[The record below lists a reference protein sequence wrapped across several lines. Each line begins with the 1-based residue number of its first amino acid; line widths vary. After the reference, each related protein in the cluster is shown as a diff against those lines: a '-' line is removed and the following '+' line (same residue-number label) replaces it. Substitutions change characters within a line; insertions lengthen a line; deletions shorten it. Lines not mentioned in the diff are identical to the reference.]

1 MQPTDELYY
10 KYAGVIDSV
19 VHYYSRKCPDLADE
33 LFLQAQ
39 YVFCT
44 ACLSY
49 DPNHAKGASFETW
62 LRRQLQS
69 ITHVITKASKGPS
82 TVEDVT
88 KSAVTWSVLEE
99 SRNNHH
105 NDDLEALEDL
115 ADVASQEYVKE
126 YGANLENEEN
136 LGYPPEM
143 IPYIKALTG
152 DALQIFNDYC
162 QGKFELGV
170 PFNMPLERQKARE
183 VLNPNRLHRRLYSKE
198 GWSLDRVRTAWLN
211 LTNVFNNY
219 RTGKIPAMVNLV
231 KASNTTKSSG
241 WLDRFKEKHN
251 MPYSAYRNK
260 VKRGLLPIPDGSN
273 EQVELFARA

>member
-19 VHYYSRKCPDLADE
+19 VRHYSRKCPDLADE

-49 DPNHAKGASFETW
+49 NPSHSAGASFETW

-69 ITHVITKASKGPS
+69 ITHIITRASKGPS
-82 TVEDVT
+82 MIVGID
-88 KSAVTWSVLEE
+88 KSVITWGVLEDAW
-99 SRNNHH
+99 H
-105 NDDLEALEDL
+105 NASKTDSEPLEDL
-115 ADVASQEYVKE
+115 ADVANSQYVKE
-126 YGANLENEEN
+126 YGSNLETEDS

-152 DALQIFNDYC
+152 DSLRIFEDYC
-162 QGKFELGV
+162 QGKFELSL

-183 VLNPNRLHRRLYSKE
+183 VLNPTRLHRRLYSKE
-198 GWSLDRVRTAWLN
+198 GWSLDRVRKAWDGL
-211 LTNVFNNY
+211 VRMFDNY
-219 RTGKIPAMVNLV
+219 R
-231 KASNTTKSSG
+231 
-241 WLDRFKEKHN
+241 KEK
-251 MPYSAYRNK
+251 MPIMIIVSRESK
-260 VKRGLLPIPDGSN
+260 KPTRSRKIKLLEELKSLVCLADT
-273 EQVELFARA
+273 QVELFAST

>member
-10 KYAGVIDSV
+10 KYAGVIDSCV
-19 VHYYSRKCPDLADE
+19 RYYSRKCPDLADE

-49 DPNHAKGASFETW
+49 DPSHSKGASFETW

-69 ITHVITKASKGPS
+69 ITHVITKASRGPS
-82 TVEDVT
+82 MVVDVD

-99 SRNNHH
+99 SRRSLHH
-105 NDDLEALEDL
+105 DDVDGMEDL

-143 IPYIKALTG
+143 IPYVKALTG

-170 PFNMPLERQKARE
+170 PFNMPLERQRARE
-183 VLNPNRLHRRLYSKE
+183 ILNPNRLHRRLYSKE
-198 GWSLDRVRTAWLN
+198 GWSLDRVRKAWNN
-211 LTNVFNNY
+211 LTQVFYNY
-219 RTGKIPAMVNLV
+219 RNGKIPARASLVRTNL
-231 KASNTTKSSG
+231 KPNNTTSILK
-241 WLDRFKEKHN
+241 
-251 MPYSAYRNK
+251 
-260 VKRGLLPIPDGSN
+260 GLN
-273 EQVELFARA
+273 EQVELFASP